1 MELKQQMKKSRD
13 ARTFIIKS
21 MWKHY
26 RSRLRSGFGKWL
38 LFTHNIRYDE
48 LEDNI
53 STRVV
58 GAKQLV
64 VSLYLRHKYKSLIQ
78 LGFLKWSRK
87 TMMEKLDNIEET
99 MQVKILQAEERGWEE
114 ARVSIEKHFCVT
126 SSLDK

>member
-1 MELKQQMKKSRD
+1 M
-13 ARTFIIKS
+13 
-21 MWKHY
+21 
-26 RSRLRSGFGKWL
+26 
-38 LFTHNIRYDE
+38 
-48 LEDNI
+48 
-53 STRVV
+53 V